1 MPIDEILGILRQF
14 ADAKAAWDSQLK
26 LLQRSFPSDLWSNL
40 LEADI
45 RRDSDA
51 AAAWLEASLEQVKAP
66 VGVYLGL
73 NTLNMDCGA
82 GHNLEVGWT
91 SNANVDA
98 DDTGW
103 VYQGLQYGPRHL
115 LDGLVG
121 MHSIYSLP
129 QWKQQFSNAD
139 YMIFLGYSGL
149 ILREALQKA
158 AIPVPALIT
167 WGFHDGDIFLLGR
180 KDATTFTFIGA

>member
-1 MPIDEILGILRQF
+1 MPIDEMLGILRQV
-14 ADAKAAWDSQLK
+14 ADAKAAWASQLK
-26 LLQRSFPSDLWSNL
+26 LLQRTFPSDLWSNL

-51 AAAWLEASLEQVKAP
+51 AAAWLEASLERVKAP

-73 NTLNMDCGA
+73 DTLNMDGGA

-103 VYQGLQYGPRHL
+103 VYEGLEYGPRHL
-115 LDGLVG
+115 LDGLVS
-121 MHSIYSLP
+121 MHSTYSLP
-129 QWKQQFSNAD
+129 QWEQQFSNAD

-158 AIPVPALIT
+158 AIPVPALIA